1 MKFEID
7 DKTGMIIKLS
17 FFQKP
22 SKFDGLTS
30 VIPEWGHTIGTSNE
44 LETILH
50 AVKKTQEK
58 LVNKQIQEIQDYR
71 KKEPEYIIHKLDE
84 TKKLFRK
91 HKEKIEQNQKIV
103 DGIIK
108 WYHTPVDAIK
118 IPSKDHDRQW
128 NLLQEIV
135 HNATGKDIKDL

>member
-44 LETILH
+44 LEKILQ
-50 AVKKTQEK
+50 AVKKTQKEGGIENK
-58 LVNKQIQEIQDYR
+58 LQDFIVYDERDGFLIQSIRQHIDVGY
-71 KKEPEYIIHKLDE
+71 
-84 TKKLFRK
+84 
-91 HKEKIEQNQKIV
+91 
-103 DGIIK
+103 
-108 WYHTPVDAIK
+108 PVDLRK
-118 IPSKDHDRQW
+118 PTPR
-128 NLLQEIV
+128 EI
-135 HNATGKDIKDL
+135 AYELCG

>member
-30 VIPEWGHTIGTSNE
+30 VIPEGGHTIGTSNE
-44 LETILH
+44 LEAILQ
-50 AVKKTQEK
+50 AVKKTQGK
-58 LVNKQIQEIQDYR
+58 LVNKQIQEIQDS
-71 KKEPEYIIHKLDE
+71 KKDPEYIIHKLDE

-91 HKEKIEQNQKIV
+91 HKEKIEENQKIV
-103 DGIIK
+103 DTIIEEWK
-108 WYHTPVDAIK
+108 VWENKIK
-118 IPSKDHDRQW
+118 MLS
-128 NLLQEIV
+128 
-135 HNATGKDIKDL
+135 